1 MDLPVDLDARADR
14 ASAIYRALLEA
25 IRAGRVGAGDR
36 LPPTRTLARD
46 LGVARNTVATAY
58 ERLAAEGLLDAR
70 VGAGTYVT
78 DLAAPV
84 PAPRRPGSLHPR
96 AGWSFRPLPVSGE
109 QPAPPYDFRVGIPDA
124 SLFPFDT
131 WRRLVAAELRAG
143 AHRPGTYAHPAG
155 LPQLRAA
162 IVRYLAL
169 ARGVAAEADDVVV
182 THGTQQALD
191 LVARVLLEPG
201 DVVAVEDPGYP
212 FARELFASHG
222 ARVVPVP
229 VDAEGLV
236 VERVP
241 ERARLVFSTP
251 SHQFPLGPPLSL
263 ARRQALLELANRHRV
278 AIVEDDYD
286 SEFRF
291 TDRPLETLHA
301 MDRHGRVVYV
311 GTFSKS
317 LLPALRAGYLVAPE
331 PLREA
336 LLGARQLADGH
347 GGPAEQAALAH
358 FVADGLLARHLRR
371 ARATY
376 AERRELV
383 RSGLERLL
391 ADRLEVVPSAAGLH
405 VAATF
410 RDAEVDDAAVA
421 EAALAAGVAVEPLS
435 AYAVGP
441 DVPPGLVLGYGAAGT
456 ATIRPGLERLA
467 RLVASTPS
475 RPPRPR
481 RPGAAAAGSAR

>member
-1 MDLPVDLDARADR
+1 MDLPVDLDARGDR

-25 IRAGRVGAGDR
+25 IRSGRVGAGDR
-36 LPPTRTLARD
+36 LPPTRALARD

-58 ERLAAEGLLDAR
+58 ERLAAEGFLDAR

-84 PAPRRPGSLHPR
+84 PAPRRAGALHPR
-96 AGWSFRPLPVSGE
+96 TGWTFRPLPVSGE
-109 QPAPPYDFRVGIPDA
+109 HPAPPHDFRVGIPDA

-131 WRRLVAAELRAG
+131 WRRLVAAELRGG
-143 AHRPGTYAHPAG
+143 AHSPGTYAHPAG

-162 IVRYLAL
+162 IARYVSL
-169 ARGVAAEADDVVV
+169 ARGVAAEAHDILV

-191 LVARVLLEPG
+191 LVARVLIEPG
-201 DVVAVEDPGYP
+201 DLVAVEDPGYP
-212 FARELFASHG
+212 FARELFASYG

-229 VDAEGLV
+229 VDSKGLV
-236 VERVP
+236 VDQIPDRT
-241 ERARLVFSTP
+241 RLVFTTP

-263 ARRQALLELANRHRV
+263 ARRQALLQLANRRRV
-278 AIVEDDYD
+278 AVVEDDYD

-301 MDRHGRVVYV
+301 MDRHGRMVYV

-317 LLPALRAGYLVAPE
+317 LVPALRSGYLVAPE

-336 LLGARQLADGH
+336 LLGARQLADGY
-347 GGPAEQAALAH
+347 GAPAEQAALAR

-371 ARATY
+371 ARTTY
-376 AERRELV
+376 GERRELLLA
-383 RSGLERLL
+383 GLERLL
-391 ADRLEVVPSAAGLH
+391 GDRLEVVPSAAGLH

-410 RDAEVDDAAVA
+410 RDPAVDDVAVA
-421 EAALAAGVAVEPLS
+421 AAALEAGVAVEPLS
-435 AYAVGP
+435 AYALGP
-441 DVPPGLVLGYGAAGT
+441 SVPPGLVLGYGAAVT
-456 ATIRPGLERLA
+456 SSITPGLERLA
-467 RLVASTPS
+467 LLVASRSS
-475 RPPRPR
+475 RRPRPG
-481 RPGAAAAGSAR
+481 RPRAGAAGSGR